1 LQALLS
7 DTPAT
12 TTPHG
17 KVEPGSL
24 LNDLDHPVSSS
35 PQVQS
40 QSQSQPQAQAQVQV
54 QEQEQVRGRPSLDVR
69 LSSIDDRVPSLPS
82 TPIYNHPTPSPFPS
96 PTRARASVA
105 QPMGTHT
112 STRFAMLFGRA
123 GVPVGVE
130 KGSGGL
136 CGIFFMSTLV
146 DRLEEVLMT
155 RRLSVGPMT
164 SAGEVPGQGRIT
176 FLPMLSRRLT

>member
-7 DTPAT
+7 DTPT

-17 KVEPGSL
+17 KVELGSESL
-24 LNDLDHPVSSS
+24 LNDLDHPVLSA

-40 QSQSQPQAQAQVQV
+40 QSQSQPQAQAQGQV

-82 TPIYNHPTPSPFPS
+82 TPIYNYPAPSPFPS

-136 CGIFFMSTLV
+136 CGIFFMST
-146 DRLEEVLMT
+146 RLEEALMT
-155 RRLSVGPMT
+155 RRLVGPMT